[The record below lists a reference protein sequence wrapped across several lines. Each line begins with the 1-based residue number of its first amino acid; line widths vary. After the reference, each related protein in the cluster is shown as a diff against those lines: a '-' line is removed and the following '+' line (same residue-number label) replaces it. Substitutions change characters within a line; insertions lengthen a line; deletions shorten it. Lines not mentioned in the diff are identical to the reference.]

1 MESLSKGLHCNQVC
15 SAICATFYSK
25 SSFDITKSR
34 WFYRQKIIH
43 RALWFRRFDLKAN
56 SIFRISKKLN
66 VLFLRMKW
74 NKTEYN
80 GIRRKSRSL
89 KLTFPSRF
97 SMTYD
102 SIVITMSDFHK
113 ISFDISKFLR
123 IWMKKSHSFLIFVP
137 NGLRNFFP
145 CELLTIWDSPC
156 SLLPSQYRP
165 KVRKWTIDFYIL
177 MIWQKFSAQVPAL
190 NMITIVTSDKIN
202 GTTVSFLK

>member
-1 MESLSKGLHCNQVC
+1 MQHP
-15 SAICATFYSK
+15 I
-25 SSFDITKSR
+25 
-34 WFYRQKIIH
+34 WFW
-43 RALWFRRFDLKAN
+43 LFNFKAN

-123 IWMKKSHSFLIFVP
+123 IWMKKSQSFLIRIRSKRSEKIFP
-137 NGLRNFFP
+137 MWAPHHLR
-145 CELLTIWDSPC
+145 SPC
-156 SLLPSQYRP
+156 SLPPSQYRP
-165 KVRKWTIDFYIL
+165 KVREWTTDFYIL
-177 MIWQKFSAQVPAL
+177 MIWQKFFCSTSGI
-190 NMITIVTSDKIN
+190 NMITIVTSDKTN
-202 GTTVSFLK
+202 GMTVSFLK